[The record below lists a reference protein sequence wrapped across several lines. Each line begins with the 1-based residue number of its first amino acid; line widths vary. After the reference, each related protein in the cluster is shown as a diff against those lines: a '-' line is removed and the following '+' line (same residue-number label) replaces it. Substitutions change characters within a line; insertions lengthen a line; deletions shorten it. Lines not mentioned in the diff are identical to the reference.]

1 MNELFT
7 RYGLLCALALLAV
20 LIIAGLWYRRHRIGY
35 DTWIRL
41 VVLAVPLAWLCS
53 RAAYCLTSLSYYLFT
68 VENPA
73 LILRFRDGGY
83 SLFGALGGLI
93 LAAGLTARWQH
104 VSFAVLLDG
113 IGLAAPVGI
122 IIERLAQSGTGIGW
136 GRDIKSDWLQPIG
149 VTENLWH
156 PVYLYQAV
164 VTAILLLALL
174 LWLKSRRGALIN
186 GDLALVFATLY
197 GCAEVVL
204 ESLCKDG
211 HMMVRD
217 NLVHI
222 NQIIAIVLPV
232 AALLVWSLRLKKQ
245 GTQKSQR
252 IAGWLVVAWLIVV
265 ACIGIGINQE
275 FAVDRKNNL
284 YLEYGIMIAAMVVVA
299 ATALTIRRK
308 ANS

>member
-1 MNELFT
+1 MNELFS

-35 DTWIRL
+35 GAWIRL
-41 VVLAVPLAWLCS
+41 CVLAIPLAWLCA

-73 LILRFRDGGY
+73 LMLRFRDGGY

-93 LAAGLTARWQH
+93 LAAALTARWQH
-104 VSFAVLLDG
+104 VSFAVLMDG

-122 IIERLAQSGTGIGW
+122 VIERLAQTGTGVGW
-136 GRDIKSDWLQPIG
+136 GRYIKSEWLQSIG

-164 VTAILLLALL
+164 VTAILLLVVLA
-174 LWLKSRRGALIN
+174 WLKSRKGALVH

-211 HMMVRD
+211 HMTVHD
-217 NLVHI
+217 NLVHV

-232 AALLVWSLRLKKQ
+232 VALVIWSVRLAKRGAK
-245 GTQKSQR
+245 KSQR
-252 IAGWLVVAWLIVV
+252 TTAWLIVAWLIIV
-265 ACIGIGINQE
+265 ACIGVGINQE

-284 YLEYGIMIAAMVVVA
+284 YIGYGIMAVAMAVAA
-299 ATALTIRRK
+299 ATALTVRRK
-308 ANS
+308 ANQ